1 MTTSVKRL
9 ITVVVVL
16 GVVSIG
22 CGSSKGRSSSSS
34 TSADTAPATTSA
46 PTTATPTTSTLPT
59 TTSAP
64 TTVQP
69 ATAVWPFAS
78 SGIRYHDP
86 VAAAKG
92 FAVTYLG
99 FVNPAVGAFQQ
110 GDNRSGEVTVRTSN
124 TGPVTTVL
132 VRQLTPGDTWWVL
145 GATTPNLQLT
155 TPTTLA
161 AITSP
166 VTVSGRSTAFE
177 AVVNI
182 EVRQDGTL
190 TPLAA
195 TTAMGGSNG
204 QMGPFSKSVSFASPV
219 APRGAIIVK
228 TISAKN
234 GTTAE
239 ATVIRVLL
247 S

>member
-1 MTTSVKRL
+1 MTTSIKRAL
-9 ITVVVVL
+9 TLLVVL
-16 GVVSIG
+16 GVVSVG
-22 CGSSKGRSSSSS
+22 CGSSKSKSASS
-34 TSADTAPATTSA
+34 TSTTATSTAPATTSA
-46 PTTATPTTSTLPT
+46 PTTSTLPT
-59 TTSAP
+59 STSAP

-69 ATAVWPFAS
+69 PTAVWPFAS
-78 SGIRYHDP
+78 SSTRYHDP

-110 GDNRSGEVTVRTSN
+110 GDSRSGEVAVRTSN

-132 VRQLTPGDTWWVL
+132 VRKLTPDNTWWVL
-145 GATTPNLQLT
+145 GAATPNLQLKS
-155 TPTTLA
+155 PAALA
-161 AITSP
+161 SISSP
-166 VTVSGRSTAFE
+166 VTVSGQSTAFE
-177 AVVNI
+177 AVINI

-204 QMGPFSKSVSFASPV
+204 QMGPFSKAVPFARPV
-219 APRGAIIVK
+219 APGGAIVVK
-228 TISAKN
+228 TISAKD

-239 ATVIRVLL
+239 ASVIRVLL

>member
-1 MTTSVKRL
+1 MTTSIKRFL
-9 ITVVVVL
+9 TLVVVL
-16 GVVSIG
+16 GVVSVG
-22 CGSSKGRSSSSS
+22 CGSSKSRSS
-34 TSADTAPATTSA
+34 TSSTSTSTAPATTSA
-46 PTTATPTTSTLPT
+46 PTTSTIPS

-78 SGIRYHDP
+78 SSTRYHDP

-110 GDNRSGEVTVRTSN
+110 GDSRSGEVTVRTSN

-132 VRQLTPGDTWWVL
+132 VRQLTPDDTWWVL

-155 TPTTLA
+155 APATLA
-161 AITSP
+161 TITSP
-166 VTVSGRSTAFE
+166 VTVSGQSTAFE

-190 TPLAA
+190 TPLVA

-204 QMGPFSKSVSFASPV
+204 QMGPFSKSVAFASPA

-228 TISAKN
+228 TISAKD